1 VPVVRSNDIDGHV
14 FEQASEQELTFGG
27 QWHPRKRGF
36 AQTEEGFQ
44 SQQRPGA

>member
-27 QWHPRKRGF
+27 Q
-36 AQTEEGFQ
+36 
-44 SQQRPGA
+44 